1 MSYKEKQVSKK
12 NQTWIKE
19 LHTLSKIAKSESQA
33 VFECFINGH
42 KPKFTYCMCTTPN
55 TINMMRIIDDLL
67 TTEFIPATTGGI
79 TCSIAEKKLL
89 ALLPTIGGLGILI
102 FNKISDLEY
111 ENSKLLTEMLYKKN
125 K

>member
-1 MSYKEKQVSKK
+1 
-12 NQTWIKE
+12 
-19 LHTLSKIAKSESQA
+19 
-33 VFECFINGH
+33 
-42 KPKFTYCMCTTPN
+42 MCTTPN

-67 TTEFIPATTGGI
+67 TTEFIPATTVGI
-79 TCSIAEKKLL
+79 TCAIAEKKLL
-89 ALLPTIGGLGILI
+89 ALLPTIGGLGIPI